1 MKTKRVRQSALVALL
16 VAVLTLG
23 VAQSA
28 SANTWLGYG
37 DNFRTKQTCTNR
49 GVYLLQAQPYPG
61 THFLDYHCQGSHVPG
76 RWSLLML
83 VQDNQGCRV
92 AKTDDMQ
99 RPLSGTLSQVAVPA
113 DC

>member
-1 MKTKRVRQSALVALL
+1 MKTKRVQQTALVALMA
-16 VAVLTLG
+16 AVLTLG
-23 VAQSA
+23 VAHSA

-37 DNFRTKQTCTNR
+37 DNFKTKQTCTNR

-61 THFLDYHCQGSHVPG
+61 THFLDYHCQGSNIPG

-92 AKTDDMQ
+92 AKPDDAQ
-99 RPLSGTLSQVAVPA
+99 ISQSVPLSAVAVPA
-113 DC
+113 GC